1 MKKIFYILILLLN
14 IAYSDTH
21 YGYLKEVE
29 MSFCMDECSQYF
41 IEPEYGP
48 GQGSQINVIFSDNFS
63 NIDLYIDRYVV
74 VEIGQEINCV
84 ECNAFEVEEINLSD
98 DCSLPV
104 SCLADPCLVASPCEL
119 NTPVTCESVYC
130 GGCYADFYDLDNNL
144 VDCYNDNDCTDVG
157 NVQFGMCDM
166 YLGIA
171 LVYGECDYISG
182 CGWVIDGVDYSNSFY
197 NSFSECEENCI
208 EEDYS
213 CENIEDNYVELHTG
227 IYSECQLD
235 NDCMAV
241 WGHCGVGLGGCHYAV
256 NTEEYPF
263 YQINALVNDWETYEC
278 GGGVCDCLDLP
289 YAECNLGQCELTYCL
304 ESNPAGCQNTGCDDG
319 FECIIDVND
328 CIPSSCWCEEFTGN
342 WICTEDCGGGACS
355 PILYGDI
362 NFDSFI
368 NVSDVVLLI
377 NIILN
382 PDINEYN
389 EIADIDLNLE
399 VNILDVVL
407 IVNMI
412 LANY

>member
-1 MKKIFYILILLLN
+1 VKKIFYILILLFN
-14 IAYSDTH
+14 IVYSDIH

-41 IEPEYGP
+41 IEPENGP
-48 GQGSQINVIFSDNFS
+48 GQGSPINVIFNDNFS
-63 NIDLYIDRYVV
+63 NIDLYLDRYVV

-98 DCSLPV
+98 DCLLPV

-119 NTPVTCESVYC
+119 NTPVTCEPVYC

-166 YLGIA
+166 YLGIG
-171 LVYGECDYISG
+171 LVDGECDYVSG
-182 CGWVIDGVDYSNSFY
+182 CGWVIDGIDYSNAFY
-197 NSFSECEENCI
+197 NSFSECEEDCI

-213 CENIEDNYVELHTG
+213 CEEIEFIYNELYTNTYNYCE
-227 IYSECQLD
+227 QD
-235 NDCMAV
+235 NDCISV
-241 WGHCGVGLGGCHYAV
+241 WGDCGVGLGGCHYA
-256 NTEEYPF
+256 
-263 YQINALVNDWETYEC
+263 INESLFNQDEINEWVDLWNENDCMQW
-278 GGGVCDCLDLP
+278 VCDCFDLP
-289 YAECNLGQCELTYCL
+289 YAECNLGQCELTYCI

-389 EIADIDLNLE
+389 QIADIDLNLE

>member
-1 MKKIFYILILLLN
+1 MFN
-14 IAYSDTH
+14 IVYSDIH

-29 MSFCMDECSQYF
+29 MSFCMDTCSQYF
-41 IEPEYGP
+41 IEPENGP
-48 GQGSQINVIFSDNFS
+48 GQGSPINVIFNDNFS
-63 NIDLYIDRYVV
+63 NIDLYLDRYVV

-98 DCSLPV
+98 DCLLPV
-104 SCLADPCLVASPCEL
+104 SCLADPCMVASPCEL
-119 NTPVTCESVYC
+119 NTPVTCEPVYC

-171 LVYGECDYISG
+171 LVDGECDYVSG
-182 CGWVIDGVDYSNSFY
+182 CGWVIDGIDYSNAFY

-213 CENIEDNYVELHTG
+213 CEDIEDNYVELHTG

-241 WGHCGVGLGGCHYAV
+241 WGHCDIGLGGCHYAV

-278 GGGVCDCLDLP
+278 GGGVCDCFDLP

-342 WICTEDCGGGACS
+342 WICTEDCSGGACF

-382 PDINEYN
+382 PEINEYN
-389 EIADIDLNLE
+389 QIADIDLNLE